1 MSAKKPHIAI
11 VAGNDIPE
19 SWKQSLT
26 EKFELEFFNNGF
38 EFVNQNPGKGKFKVL
53 ISFGGYQSVNGLP
66 LHQGLMDLNIPFV
79 FVADKLPDSRQA
91 LKLLKLG
98 VSEVFDLAMPGNLV
112 ADKVFLLSTLNISR
126 GETEKWSHD
135 KFKYPLGKRVFD
147 IMLSLMLLTFLAPFL
162 LLIAIIIKLESKGPI
177 FYISK
182 RVGTGYKVFDFY
194 KFRTM
199 YSDAD
204 KRLEQLSSLNQYK
217 AKPGMDIP
225 PVQQRCKEC
234 EMLNKSCEQVLYLD
248 RSVICE
254 KLFMVHNADQEPA
267 FIKFAND
274 PRITKFG
281 KILRN
286 TSLDELPQ
294 FFNVLKGD
302 MSFVGNRPL
311 PLYEAEKLTTDQF
324 TLRFMAPAGITGLW
338 QVSKRGGKGE
348 MSHEERIELDNEY
361 ARNLSLIKDVQILL
375 KTVPAMFQRENV

>member
-1 MSAKKPHIAI
+1 MSSNKPHIAI
-11 VAGNDIPE
+11 IAGNDIPE
-19 SWKQSLT
+19 TWKKSLG
-26 EKFELEFFNNGF
+26 EKFDLIFFKNGF
-38 EFVNQNPGKGKFKVL
+38 EFVNQNPGNEKFKVI
-53 ISFGGYQSVNGLP
+53 ISFGGYQTVNGLP
-66 LHQGLMDLNIPFV
+66 LHQGIMELNIPFI
-79 FVADKLPDSRQA
+79 FVADMLPDPQQA

-98 VSEVFDLAMPGNLV
+98 ISEVFDLGMSPELV
-112 ADKVFLLSTLNISR
+112 TDKVQLLSNLTITR
-126 GETEKWSHD
+126 GETEKWNHE
-135 KFKYPLGKRVFD
+135 KFRYPLGKRIFD
-147 IMLSLMLLTFLAPFL
+147 ISLSLLLLTFLAPIL
-162 LLIAIIIKLESKGPI
+162 LLIALIIKLESKGPI

-225 PVQQRCKEC
+225 PVQQRCKDC
-234 EMLNKSCEQVLYLD
+234 EMQNKSCEQVLYLD

-361 ARNLSLIKDVQILL
+361 ARNLSLLKDVEILL